1 MMKRSAIIEACNCNC
16 LIGIHMPKVIASFP
30 PFRGIPLATRAIHMV
45 SHPSCLTRDPH
56 GHAV

>member
-16 LIGIHMPKVIASFP
+16 LISHMPKVIASFP

-45 SHPSCLTRDPH
+45 RHPSCHTRDPH